1 MFHLRAVLQQL
12 CCIHR
17 PESAQRSLDRIQL
30 EAAAPQL
37 PPNAR
42 SLSQGFGKVKTK
54 LRIVYTSTGPDADR
68 FDEAFHLNDLKLL
81 VELMDSTQAVE
92 TLLEPKHP
100 WAEDPRTVG
109 ALSAMQLAMLAS
121 MDDSSVRED
130 IGKAG
135 AIPALVRLLKCEETD
150 SMQAAVVALKYLTE
164 ESGPN
169 ATAAFEAGA
178 LPSLIQF
185 LKHPM
190 AGLRGAAASCLR
202 NMHFRWEMKKAMQF
216 SLIWDKLRGSPAAV
230 INLVVVLGIVIT
242 VFTVCMIETTCDCM
256 FETVIAGLCM
266 LLGSKMRGDWFRDRL
281 HESIPA
287 RAVLTP
293 GGQETSWPPI
303 SRHPEILVPE
313 EASTDAGDSITTP
326 SSDSSEDVAV
336 KQSRPSGRAWAAH
349 KNDGAF
355 LEGFPRL

>member
-121 MDDSSVRED
+121 MVGEDDSSVRED

-185 LKHPM
+185 LRHPM

-202 NMHFRWEMKKAMQF
+202 NMCVESKECHEHLAKLGGIEVLVNQLDYAELDVNTPHDHDLLLEAVWNLEDLIVDQDGRPLDRFCRLAVEAGVFEKLQNLRQVGGGELLLAVEKLLE
-216 SLIWDKLRGSPAAV
+216 SLTNFQPAK
-230 INLVVVLGIVIT
+230 
-242 VFTVCMIETTCDCM
+242 
-256 FETVIAGLCM
+256 
-266 LLGSKMRGDWFRDRL
+266 S
-281 HESIPA
+281 
-287 RAVLTP
+287 
-293 GGQETSWPPI
+293 
-303 SRHPEILVPE
+303 
-313 EASTDAGDSITTP
+313 
-326 SSDSSEDVAV
+326 
-336 KQSRPSGRAWAAH
+336 
-349 KNDGAF
+349 
-355 LEGFPRL
+355 